1 MGDLE
6 TVRTAVSAE
15 KLEIDL
21 AVCNKTKMI
30 FFNHKNIKALVDLS
44 ILWKH
49 ENDWATFVDILY
61 DSGMKVA
68 IVDPVRDQFLPFQK
82 KIK

>member
-1 MGDLE
+1 MLLLLGTPVGGNSAVIPYHPSAMMGDLE

-44 ILWKH
+44 IL
-49 ENDWATFVDILY
+49 
-61 DSGMKVA
+61 
-68 IVDPVRDQFLPFQK
+68 
-82 KIK
+82 